1 MIQSKDYIL
10 RMIEE
15 AGKVLSKIIGL
26 KEREEFH
33 EALQELELCYAE
45 HFDLIHIETEDH
57 YIKLDMYGELL
68 KQEADINSKLGD
80 NINAKELY
88 SKALQSLT
96 KAEIESKSFDMKRIG
111 LMSEIQ
117 ASLQLIKVPD

>member
-15 AGKVLSKIIGL
+15 AGKVLSKIIGF

-45 HFDLIHIETEDH
+45 HFDSIHIETEDH

-68 KQEADINSKLGD
+68 KHEADINSKLG
-80 NINAKELY
+80 NTIKAKELY
-88 SKALQSLT
+88 LKALQSLT
-96 KAEIESKSFDMKRIG
+96 KAEIKSKSFDMKRIG
-111 LMSEIQ
+111 LMNETK
-117 ASLQLIKVPD
+117 SLLNEL

>member
-15 AGKVLSKIIGL
+15 AGKVLSKIIGF

-33 EALQELELCYAE
+33 QALEELELCYAE
-45 HFDLIHIETEDH
+45 HFDLIHIETENH

-68 KQEADINSKLGD
+68 KHEADINSKLGD
-80 NINAKELY
+80 NIKAKEIYL
-88 SKALQSLT
+88 KALQSFT
-96 KAEIESKSFDMKRIG
+96 KAEIKSKSFDMKRIG
-111 LMSEIQ
+111 LMNEIQ
-117 ASLQLIKVPD
+117 ESLSLIK